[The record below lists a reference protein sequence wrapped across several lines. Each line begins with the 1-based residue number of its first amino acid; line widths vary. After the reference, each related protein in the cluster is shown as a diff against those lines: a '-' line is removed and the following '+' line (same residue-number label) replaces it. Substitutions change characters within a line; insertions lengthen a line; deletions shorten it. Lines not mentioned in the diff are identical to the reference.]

1 MVKVLLSVLAVIIST
16 AGCSVGNGVSP
27 NTPKTNNMQT
37 SSGLTSIE
45 EKILKHAESNFSL
58 AKAEADLKKISSL
71 NLPEETTYYYL
82 EKKGSYG
89 STYYNYFV
97 YKNEL
102 FCSGIEGDF
111 ERYLKALNFLSAKNV
126 TAEQFWNSY
135 QQLGFHDGESMIIDE
150 KLLSQP
156 YEFVKPFINRISKPE
171 LDYQNGSATFIFYS
185 VNTDNESVT
194 KNVVEVSSDYKV
206 SKKSERLK

>member
-1 MVKVLLSVLAVIIST
+1 MLAVIITT
-16 AGCSVGNGVSP
+16 ASCGASSGVSP
-27 NTPKTNNMQT
+27 STQNTNNMQT
-37 SSGLTSIE
+37 TSVLSSNE
-45 EKILKHAESNFSL
+45 EKILKHAESNFSIS
-58 AKAEADLKKISSL
+58 KDEADVKKTSSL
-71 NLPEETTYYYL
+71 NLPEGTESYYL

-89 STYYNYFV
+89 SRNYNYFV

-111 ERYLKALNFLSAKNV
+111 ERYLKALNFLSAKNLNS
-126 TAEQFWNSY
+126 EQFWNSY
-135 QQLGFHDGESMIIDE
+135 QQLGFHDGESMIVNE

-156 YEFVKPFINRISKPE
+156 YEFVKPFLSRISKPE
-171 LDYQNGSATFIFYS
+171 LVYQNNSATFTFYS